1 MFDLKLKTVQK
12 SKNKIS
18 FPLEE
23 PIRNTRVIGLIIG
36 LKMSVIKSTPANN
49 INMNPTNIILFLFIK
64 INLSF

>member
-1 MFDLKLKTVQK
+1 MIKIKNSPK
-12 SKNKIS
+12 SPKNKIS

-49 INMNPTNIILFLFIK
+49 INMNPANIILFLFIK